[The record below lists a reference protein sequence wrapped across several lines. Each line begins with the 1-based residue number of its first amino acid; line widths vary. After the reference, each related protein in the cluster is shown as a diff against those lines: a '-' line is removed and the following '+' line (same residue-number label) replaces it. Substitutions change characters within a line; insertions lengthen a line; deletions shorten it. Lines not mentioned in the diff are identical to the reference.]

1 MICPNCGSNVP
12 DDSRRCPACHA
23 DLTRSVVASRPQ
35 GTWCPRCGALVPDG
49 EEACPNCGTP
59 VPGDDAA
66 EEAKD
71 EGRACVPPIPQGE
84 DDADGPSEAEETH
97 AMPRIESAIP
107 SEGED
112 DEVGRRDRFPRAR
125 VLTVALGAAVVM
137 IVGLALV
144 ITHPWNP
151 DALDDRAKTDAD
163 TSMAGYPGYVS
174 ALQGQDNASDSS
186 DSAIQSGDDA
196 SLSKL
201 HDIWKQM
208 GELEAKA
215 DASQEDYDKYYL
227 TGTADQRSEGKV
239 SAEQLSYD
247 ISNLI
252 SSIDDVDVT
261 SGTYADTADNLR
273 TLGNWLRNRIDFLKA
288 GWQKDASYDQPQ
300 DHEDELSSYSTSSG
314 TTLGE
319 SYKQNFEDKY
329 SDWEPKQAS

>member
-1 MICPNCGSNVP
+1 LICPNCGSNVP

-23 DLTRSVVASRPQ
+23 DLTREVVSSRPQ

-49 EEACPNCGTP
+49 EEACPSCGTP
-59 VPGDDAA
+59 ILDADAAAEPEGEGLTGVPPVPKGDDGV
-66 EEAKD
+66 E
-71 EGRACVPPIPQGE
+71 
-84 DDADGPSEAEETH
+84 GPSDAEETH

-125 VLTVALGAAVVM
+125 VLTVALGAAVAM
-137 IVGLALV
+137 IVGLTLV

-174 ALQGQDNASDSS
+174 ALQGQDNAS
-186 DSAIQSGDDA
+186 
-196 SLSKL
+196 
-201 HDIWKQM
+201 
-208 GELEAKA
+208 A
-215 DASQEDYDKYYL
+215 DASQEDYNKYYL
-227 TGTADQRSEGKV
+227 TGTADQRSQGKV
-239 SAEQLSYD
+239 TAEQLSYD

>member
-1 MICPNCGSNVP
+1 M
-12 DDSRRCPACHA
+12 
-23 DLTRSVVASRPQ
+23 
-35 GTWCPRCGALVPDG
+35 
-49 EEACPNCGTP
+49 
-59 VPGDDAA
+59 
-66 EEAKD
+66 
-71 EGRACVPPIPQGE
+71 RACVRPVPQGE

-112 DEVGRRDRFPRAR
+112 DEVGMRDRFPRAR

-215 DASQEDYDKYYL
+215 DASQEDYDMYYL

-239 SAEQLSYD
+239 SAEQLST
-247 ISNLI
+247 
-252 SSIDDVDVT
+252 T
-261 SGTYADTADNLR
+261 SA
-273 TLGNWLRNRIDFLKA
+273 
-288 GWQKDASYDQPQ
+288 
-300 DHEDELSSYSTSSG
+300 TSSPRS
-314 TTLGE
+314 TT
-319 SYKQNFEDKY
+319 
-329 SDWEPKQAS
+329 WT